1 MDDSRVLRMLLAA
14 GVVLLVAGCDGKV
27 RSEFVAGC
35 MSQGAPEAKCVCVYD
50 KLKDKYGVDGLKAMQ
65 RGETVLPG
73 FAEASV
79 VAAAQCSGIDPKVA
93 LNQLGLSSDSS
104 SAASDAAPPQAEASS
119 APAPQDLALDERV
132 IDDAIAISAG
142 SNAGEEY
149 RDARKVAT
157 GDLNGD
163 GADDAAAVFT
173 IEDGAQNTSTQF
185 LAAFTR
191 QGDGALKFAS
201 TRSVGGTGNVV
212 DGISIEDGA
221 IQLKTLTQGP
231 DDADCCPSVV
241 GKVEFLLH
249 DGKLK
254 LVE

>member
-65 RGETVLPG
+65 RGEKVLPG

-79 VAAAQCSGIDPKVA
+79 VGAAQCSGVDPKAA
-93 LNQLGLSSDSS
+93 LNQLGLTSESS
-104 SAASDAAPPQAEASS
+104 SAAPDAAPPQAEASS
-119 APAPQDLALDERV
+119 APAPQDPALDERV

-201 TRSVGGTGNVV
+201 TRPVGGTGNVV

-241 GKVEFLLH
+241 RKVEFLLH